1 MPDNKF
7 IQDLHQVIDGSVSS
21 FDSSIGSIQKD
32 IYKEI
37 SMLLKDLETSGDT
50 IKPTAKNISIIGK
63 IKAKIEKIVRSDSY
77 NKNVKTF
84 LGALDEITNVQHQYF
99 NSITED
105 YSPSTALKELKAQA
119 IDDALNSLK
128 GAGITANIT
137 EKLQSILR
145 SNVTSGASYL
155 ALMNQ
160 MRDYLITNESGQ
172 GALEKYTK
180 QITTD
185 TLNQYAAQY
194 NSLVSNDLGLKWYR
208 YTGALI
214 NTSRPFCEA
223 CKKKQFIYESELED
237 VVKGNFKEFD
247 QENGKIDSRTDLPSG
262 MIPGT
267 NADNFKIYRGGYNCG
282 HQLVPVSEVVV
293 PKNIRIEVYSKQG
306 IKYDSDGFAN

>member
-37 SMLLKDLETSGDT
+37 SMLLKDLVTSGDT
-50 IKPTAKNISIIGK
+50 IKPTAKNISIIG
-63 IKAKIEKIVRSDSY
+63 
-77 NKNVKTF
+77 
-84 LGALDEITNVQHQYF
+84 
-99 NSITED
+99 
-105 YSPSTALKELKAQA
+105 
-119 IDDALNSLK
+119 
-128 GAGITANIT
+128 
-137 EKLQSILR
+137 
-145 SNVTSGASYL
+145 
-155 ALMNQ
+155 
-160 MRDYLITNESGQ
+160 
-172 GALEKYTK
+172 
-180 QITTD
+180 
-185 TLNQYAAQY
+185 
-194 NSLVSNDLGLKWYR
+194 
-208 YTGALI
+208 
-214 NTSRPFCEA
+214 
-223 CKKKQFIYESELED
+223 KKKQFIYESELED

-293 PKNIRIEVYSKQG
+293 PKNIRMDVYSKQG